1 MTIQDL
7 HETMINLS
15 QSTSIE
21 VIGYDTLYWYTL
33 CDGQLKDIPF
43 DIYSKANVVAFNPDS
58 TPMRFVVK
66 FKEN

>member
-15 QSTSIE
+15 QNTSIE
-21 VIGYDTLYWYTL
+21 VISYNTWYTL
-33 CDGQLKDIPF
+33 CDGKLKDIPF
-43 DIYSKANVVAFNPDS
+43 DIYSKANVVAFNPAS